1 MPQAPRQLLE
11 RLQQAM
17 LDFSPDALAD
27 LFAEDAVYEFPFLA
41 PQREASRYEGR
52 EQIRAGFTRAWAS
65 PHPSP
70 VVGFPD
76 VRVHD
81 TSDPELIIAEHEF
94 DAVNHATGET
104 FTSGFV
110 LFLRARGSQIV
121 HVRDYAD
128 VRSICQAV
136 IPLTTTAS
144 TAAASMPSGTG
155 IKSAASIRR

>member
-1 MPQAPRQLLE
+1 MPQTPRQLLE
-11 RLQQAM
+11 RFQQAM

-104 FTSGFV
+104 FASGFV
-110 LFLRARGSQIV
+110 LFLRARRSQIV

-128 VRSICQAV
+128 VLRLSAGFGRLPQLFEQLRNTDQA
-136 IPLTTTAS
+136 
-144 TAAASMPSGTG
+144 
-155 IKSAASIRR
+155 